1 MKNSA
6 HALSKAGKPA
16 QQEACH
22 VWTCINYPM
31 ALPLYSA
38 KVWLSSVSF
47 CVNGVLSSS
56 PWQIAT
62 LVPRL
67 KYLAYMPYL
76 SLLLK
81 SVPKEN
87 FPDDGATQ

>member
-6 HALSKAGKPA
+6 HVISKAGKPA
-16 QQEACH
+16 QPRSLSCLDLY
-22 VWTCINYPM
+22 YPM

-38 KVWLSSVSF
+38 KVWLASVSF
-47 CVNGVLSSS
+47 CVSGVLSSS

-67 KYLAYMPYL
+67 KYLAYRPYL